1 MRNRRG
7 GRRGPW
13 RARLERPSAELT
25 DRYGQGDRW
34 AMTQR
39 VADDNRLLF
48 KLVSEPEREW
58 RQLSGVAW

>member
-1 MRNRRG
+1 
-7 GRRGPW
+7 
-13 RARLERPSAELT
+13 LERPSAELT

-58 RQLSGVAW
+58 RQLSGVAS